1 MALHSLALTRVYHMS
16 KVTGTELTDRH
27 MSVLEYAWRYY
38 RKNSVGP
45 LYQNI
50 RRNTGVTKKEL
61 GEIFPNGLNSV
72 FTWIGIPIQS
82 KEDGCKA
89 MVSLEVEDLREV
101 YFDHNATTPLRPEVA
116 AAMVK
121 FLQDPRSFG
130 NPSSAYD
137 VGSIAFDVIDQ
148 ARRKVAACLG
158 TTPQE
163 IYFVGSGTEANNLA
177 IKGIVNRHS
186 KGEGHV
192 ITTCVEHPSVLQVG
206 WYLESQGHEVTYLP
220 VRPDGT
226 LSADDVRA
234 AIRPDTILVT
244 IMAANNEIGTIHP
257 LAEIG
262 EVCRERKVPFAV
274 DAIQA
279 FGKIPLKPKNIGIS
293 TLTMSGHKICAPKGV
308 GAIFVDES
316 VELVPQIHGGG
327 QESGLRA
334 GTENVLGI
342 HAMGLA
348 AELALREMQE
358 QTGHLLG
365 LRAHFLERLK
375 DVAPNAVVN
384 GTLESRLP
392 NNLSIG
398 FPGVDSGSI
407 LLSLNQI
414 GVFVSAGSACSA
426 GNDKHSHV
434 LDAIGVDVSEYGTVR
449 FSFGKATNTEDIDY
463 LFEHLPAVLAGLTS

>member
-1 MALHSLALTRVYHMS
+1 MALHSLALTRVHHMS

-27 MSVLEYAWRYY
+27 MNVLEYAWRYY

-50 RRNTGVTKKEL
+50 RRNTGVTKAEL

-89 MVSLEVEDLREV
+89 MVSLEVDDLREV

-116 AAMVK
+116 AAMVN
-121 FLQDPRSFG
+121 FLQNPRSFG

-148 ARRKVAACLG
+148 ARRKVAAGLG
-158 TTPQE
+158 VTPQE
-163 IYFVGSGTEANNLA
+163 IVFAGSGTEANNLA
-177 IKGIVNRHS
+177 IKGIVDRHP
-186 KGEGHV
+186 KGQGHI

-206 WYLESQGHEVTYLP
+206 WYLESQGHDVTYLP

-244 IMAANNEIGTIHP
+244 IMAANNEIGTIYP

-262 EVCRERKVPFAV
+262 EVCRERNVPFVV

-279 FGKIPLKPKNIGIS
+279 FGKISLKPKKIGIAC
-293 TLTMSGHKICAPKGV
+293 LTMSGHKICAPKGV
-308 GAIFVDES
+308 GAIFIDES
-316 VELVPQIHGGG
+316 VELVPQTHGGG

-348 AELALREMQE
+348 SELVVREMQE
-358 QTGHLLG
+358 QTRHLLG
-365 LRAHFLERLK
+365 LRAHFLEKLEA
-375 DVAPNAVVN
+375 VAPDAVVN
-384 GTLESRLP
+384 GTLENRLP

-434 LDAIGVDVSEYGTVR
+434 LNAIGVNVSEYGTVR

-463 LFEHLPAVLAGLTS
+463 LFEHLPAVLAGLAS

>member
-1 MALHSLALTRVYHMS
+1 MALHSLALTRVHHMS
-16 KVTGTELTDRH
+16 KVTGTQLTDRH
-27 MSVLEYAWRYY
+27 MNVLEYAWRYY

-72 FTWIGIPIQS
+72 FTWIGIPIQG

-89 MVSLEVEDLREV
+89 MVSLEVEDLQEI
-101 YFDHNATTPLRPEVA
+101 YFDHNATTPLRPEVK
-116 AAMVK
+116 AAMVD
-121 FLQDPRSFG
+121 FVQDFRSFG

-137 VGSIAFDVIDQ
+137 IGSIAFDVIDQ
-148 ARRKVAACLG
+148 ARRKIATGLG
-158 TTPQE
+158 VTAQE
-163 IYFVGSGTEANNLA
+163 IFFVGSGTEANNLA
-177 IKGIVNRHS
+177 IKGIVDHHP

-206 WYLESQGHEVTYLP
+206 WYLESQGHDVTYLP
-220 VRPDGT
+220 VRADGT

-234 AIRPDTILVT
+234 AMRPDTILVT
-244 IMAANNEIGTIHP
+244 IMAANNEIGTIYP

-262 EVCRERKVPFAV
+262 EICRERGVPFVV
-274 DAIQA
+274 DAIQG
-279 FGKIPLKPKNIGIS
+279 FGKIPLRPKKIGVS
-293 TLTMSGHKICAPKGV
+293 ALTMSGHKICAPKGV
-308 GAIFVDES
+308 GALFVDES
-316 VELVPQIHGGG
+316 VELVPQMHGGG

-342 HAMGLA
+342 HSMGIAADLA
-348 AELALREMQE
+348 VREMEE
-358 QTGHLLG
+358 QSRHLLG
-365 LRAHFLERLK
+365 LRAHFLEKLEK
-375 DVAPNAVVN
+375 VAPGAVVN
-384 GTLESRLP
+384 GTLENRLP

-434 LDAIGVDVSEYGTVR
+434 LDAIGVDVSKYGTVR
-449 FSFGKATNTEDIDY
+449 FSFGKATNSDDIEY
-463 LFEHLPAVLAGLTS
+463 LFEHLPAVLAGLES

>member
-1 MALHSLALTRVYHMS
+1 MALHSLALTRVHHMS

-38 RKNSVGP
+38 RKHSVGP

-50 RRNTGVTKKEL
+50 RRHTGVTKEEL
-61 GEIFPNGLNSV
+61 AEIFPNGLNSV

-89 MVSLEVEDLREV
+89 MVSLEVENLREV

-121 FLQDPRSFG
+121 FLQDSRSYG

-137 VGSIAFDVIDQ
+137 IGSIAFDVIDQ
-148 ARRKVAACLG
+148 ARRKVAAGLG
-158 TTPQE
+158 VTPQE

-177 IKGIVNRHS
+177 IKGVVEHRA

-192 ITTCVEHPSVLQVG
+192 ITTSVEHPSVLQVG
-206 WYLESQGHEVTYLP
+206 WYLESRGHDVTYLP

-234 AIRPDTILVT
+234 AIRPDTVLVT
-244 IMAANNEIGTIHP
+244 IMAANNEIGTIYP
-257 LAEIG
+257 LSEIG
-262 EVCRERKVPFAV
+262 EVCRERGVPFVV

-279 FGKIPLKPKNIGIS
+279 FGKIPLRPKDLGIS
-293 TLTMSGHKICAPKGV
+293 TLTISGHKICAPKGV

-316 VELVPQIHGGG
+316 FELAPQTHGGG

-348 AELALREMQE
+348 SELAVREMQE
-358 QTGHLLG
+358 QTRHLLG
-365 LRAHFLERLK
+365 LRAHFLEKLQR
-375 DVAPNAVVN
+375 VVPNAVVN
-384 GTLESRLP
+384 GTLEQRLP

-434 LDAIGVDVSEYGTVR
+434 LDAIGVDVSKYGTVR
-449 FSFGKATNTEDIDY
+449 FSFGKTTTTEDIDY
-463 LFEHLPAVLAGLTS
+463 LFEHLPAVLAGLAS